1 MDGRAIDKVL
11 AMRLPPADPESES
24 EGIPLL
30 GS

>member
-11 AMRLPPADPESES
+11 AMRLPPADPEGES
-24 EGIPLL
+24 EGVMLL

>member
-11 AMRLPPADPESES
+11 AMRLPPVDPDSEA
-24 EGIPLL
+24 EGILLL

>member
-11 AMRLPPADPESES
+11 AMRLPPTNPEGES
-24 EGIPLL
+24 EGSLFL